1 MISDY
6 FKDIELRI
14 RASEVVAD
22 KKIDLLEFSSS
33 EGMIRGRLLLVDGSV
48 LEFMEYL
55 KGGSRLKYRFHLM
68 DKAGEMIFRYDD
80 APHHHTST
88 FPHHKHAPDGI
99 VGSAERGLLDI
110 LEEVETLLLAV
121 EQDY

>member
-14 RASEVVAD
+14 RASQVVAD

-33 EGMIRGRLLLVDGSV
+33 EGMARGRLLLVDGSV

-68 DKAGEMIFRYDD
+68 DNARGMIFRYDD

-99 VGSAERGLLDI
+99 VGSVERSLLDI
-110 LEEVETLLLAV
+110 LDEVETLFLEDEL
-121 EQDY
+121 D

>member
-1 MISDY
+1 VISDY

-14 RASEVVAD
+14 RASQVVAD

-33 EGMIRGRLLLVDGSV
+33 EGMARGRLLLVDGSV

-68 DKAGEMIFRYDD
+68 DNAREMIFRYDD

-99 VGSAERGLLDI
+99 VGSVERSLLDI
-110 LEEVETLLLAV
+110 LDEVETLFLEDEL
-121 EQDY
+121 D

>member
-55 KGGSRLKYRFHLM
+55 RGGSRLKYRFHLM

-99 VGSAERGLLDI
+99 VGSKERCLLDI
-110 LEEVETLLLAV
+110 LDEVESLLLYG

>member
-6 FKDIELRI
+6 FKDIELLI

-22 KKIDLLEFSSS
+22 KKIDFLEFSSS
-33 EGMIRGRLLLVDGSV
+33 EGMVRGRLLLVDGSV

-99 VGSAERGLLDI
+99 LGSAERGLLDI
-110 LEEVETLLLAV
+110 LEEVETLLLIV

>member
-6 FKDIELRI
+6 FKDIELLI

-22 KKIDLLEFSSS
+22 KKIDFLEFSSS
-33 EGMIRGRLLLVDGSV
+33 EGMVRGRLLLVDGSV

-110 LEEVETLLLAV
+110 LEEVETLLLIV